1 MLDDMLQQEPASGPG
16 SSPIVLVPK
25 KDGTPRFCVDY
36 RRVNSLTRK
45 DAHPLP
51 RIDDTL
57 DALSGAKQFSTIDLA
72 SGYWQVEVEPSDCE
86 KTAFATPFGLHQF
99 RVIPFWAM

>member
-1 MLDDMLQQEPASGPG
+1 MLQQEPASGPG

-25 KDGTPRFCVDY
+25 KDGTPCFCVDY
-36 RRVNSLTRK
+36 RRANSLTRK

-51 RIDDTL
+51 RIDGTL

-72 SGYWQVEVEPSDCE
+72 SGYWQVEVELSDCE
-86 KTAFATPFGLHQF
+86 KTTFATPFGLHQF
-99 RVIPFWAM
+99 RVIPF